1 MDEKPFLIACDN
13 SGRVLTKGCA
23 AIAQVI
29 VARFDGTLA
38 QTVSARDSLNG
49 STETSGLGTDDG
61 RLTNRPRVAFVRLH
75 PVYSRHK
82 VYVIRSLPAI
92 LTGRVR

>member
-1 MDEKPFLIACDN
+1 M
-13 SGRVLTKGCA
+13 LTKGCA

-49 STETSGLGTDDG
+49 PAEMLDLGTDDG
-61 RLTNRPRVAFVRLH
+61 RLTNRPRVALVGLH
-75 PVYSRHK
+75 PVYSRYK